1 MCLGIKNIKKDLIKI
16 SSVIL
21 SGKQPAKN
29 IKESILSYLS
39 ANHLAAKL
47 AVIMIGDN
55 QASKRYIAGK
65 KKDCEECGINFE
77 LIQFSEAINQF
88 EVEQEIIRL
97 NNDNSVN
104 GILIQFPLP
113 QHLNKDKLIKLID
126 PNKDVDCFTEINLGK
141 MFLGN
146 AMLKPCTPSGIIE
159 LFNYYDIPVKGKH
172 CVIIGRSNIV
182 GKPLAVMLI
191 NEGATLTVCNSMTK
205 NLKELTLSADILI
218 SAVGI
223 PYFITS
229 DMVTENTIII
239 DVGINVNEEGKLCGD
254 VDFENVKDKVKA
266 ITPVPGGVGLMT
278 RAILMKNVVEA
289 AYGNVLK
296 S

>member
-1 MCLGIKNIKKDLIKI
+1 
-16 SSVIL
+16 
-21 SGKQPAKN
+21 
-29 IKESILSYLS
+29 
-39 ANHLAAKL
+39 
-47 AVIMIGDN
+47 MIGNN
-55 QASKRYIAGK
+55 QASKRYVAGK

-77 LIQFSEAINQF
+77 LIQFPEDINQF

-113 QHLNKDKLIKLID
+113 EHLNKDKLIKLID

-141 MFLGN
+141 MFLNN
-146 AMLKPCTPSGIIE
+146 AALNPCTPSGIIK
-159 LFNYYDIPVKGKH
+159 LFDYYDIPVKGKH

-182 GKPLAVMLI
+182 GKPLATMLI
-191 NEGATLTVCNSMTK
+191 NEGATVTICNSMTK
-205 NLKELTLSADILI
+205 NLKEFTLSADILI

-229 DMVTENTIII
+229 DMVTENTVII
-239 DVGINVNEEGKLCGD
+239 DVGININEEGKLCGD

-289 AYGNVLK
+289 ASGSVLK
-296 S
+296 I

>member
-1 MCLGIKNIKKDLIKI
+1 
-16 SSVIL
+16 
-21 SGKQPAKN
+21 
-29 IKESILSYLS
+29 
-39 ANHLAAKL
+39 
-47 AVIMIGDN
+47 MIGDN
-55 QASKRYIAGK
+55 QASKRYVAGK
-65 KKDCEECGINFE
+65 KKDCEECGIDFE
-77 LIQFSEAINQF
+77 LIQFPEDIDESK
-88 EVEQEIIRL
+88 VEEEIIRL

-104 GILIQFPLP
+104 GILIQLP
-113 QHLNKDKLIKLID
+113 IPEHLNKDKLIKLID

-141 MFLGN
+141 MFLDN

-191 NEGATLTVCNSMTK
+191 NEGATVTVCNSMTK
-205 NLKELTLSADILI
+205 NLKELTLSADVLI

-254 VDFENVKDKVKA
+254 VDFEDVKDKVKA

-278 RAILMKNVVEA
+278 RAALIKNVVEA
-289 AYGNVLK
+289 AHGTMAYRVGAPV
-296 S
+296 